1 MAQPTTIA
9 GTSLLI
15 KIGDG
20 ASAEVFAHP
29 CLINADRGIQF
40 GSNANAVVVPDCA
53 DPEAP
58 GWNQGTK
65 DGLSATITGAG
76 VLDNV
81 LATIQ
86 AYDTWFRS
94 DDTKNVRVYLGAVG
108 FWQGAFKLTQ
118 WSITGA
124 RGGKAEVSL
133 TLESE
138 GSVNAFI
145 S

>member
-15 KIGDG
+15 KVGDG
-20 ASAEVFAHP
+20 ASVETFAHP

-40 GSNANAVVVPDCA
+40 SSSNNAIVVPDCA
-53 DPEAP
+53 DPTAP
-58 GWNQGTK
+58 GWNQATK
-65 DGLSATITGAG
+65 DGLNAVITGAG

-86 AYDTWFRS
+86 AYDTWFRG
-94 DDTKNVRVYLGAVG
+94 DTSKNVRVYLGSVG
-108 FWQGAFKLTQ
+108 FWGGAFKLTQ
-118 WSITGA
+118 WGITGA

-138 GSVNAFI
+138 GTVSAFI

>member
-15 KIGDG
+15 KVGDG
-20 ASAEVFAHP
+20 ASVETFAHP

-40 GSNANAVVVPDCA
+40 SSANNAVVVPDCS
-53 DPEAP
+53 DPTAP

-65 DGLSATITGAG
+65 DALTATITGAG

-86 AYDTWFRS
+86 AYDTWFRG
-94 DDTKNVRVYLGAVG
+94 DVTKNVRVYLGAVG

-124 RGGKAEVSL
+124 RGAKAEVSL